1 MTSQATTIT
10 RSPNG
15 GVAAAEEP
23 PIVPAAL
30 TRRQEPL
37 GARFWGVLRIAL
49 GWVFLWAFLD
59 KLLALG
65 FATGRD
71 AETGVVDR
79 FGDAAWFNGGSPTEG
94 FLSFG
99 LNTTGFFEDLYSSF
113 AGQAWVDWIYML
125 SMLGI
130 GAALIAGIA
139 VRPAAI
145 AGVVWMAM
153 FYTAS
158 ALWPANNPFLDD
170 HVVYAI
176 ALAGIAAVSA
186 GRYLGLG
193 RRWERLDIVRR
204 HPFLR

>member
-1 MTSQATTIT
+1 MISPASTTPRASSNDVATTGQ
-10 RSPNG
+10 PLL
-15 GVAAAEEP
+15 
-23 PIVPAAL
+23 VPDAL
-30 TRRQEPL
+30 SQRDQSL

-65 FATGRD
+65 FATG
-71 AETGVVDR
+71 ANPETGAVER
-79 FGDAAWFNGGSPTEG
+79 FGDAAWINGGSPTDG

-99 LNTTGFFEDLYSSF
+99 LNTTGFFEGIYSSL

-130 GAALIAGIA
+130 GAALIAGVA
-139 VRPAAI
+139 VRPAAV
-145 AGVVWMAM
+145 AGIVWMAL
-153 FYTAS
+153 FYTA
-158 ALWPANNPFLDD
+158 AAILPENNLFLND

-193 RRWERLDIVRR
+193 RRWERLSLVRR
-204 HPFLR
+204 HPILR